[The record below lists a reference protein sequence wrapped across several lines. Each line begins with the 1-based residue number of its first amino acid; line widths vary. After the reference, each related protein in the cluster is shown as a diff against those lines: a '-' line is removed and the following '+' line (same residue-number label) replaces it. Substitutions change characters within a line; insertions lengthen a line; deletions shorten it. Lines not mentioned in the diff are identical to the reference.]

1 MTEPSD
7 SVSPDLPSEGQP
19 PHTALPV
26 TVWRPP
32 LTLKVIAV
40 IEAVGGLV
48 LAELM
53 LESIAH
59 GTKLAWP
66 IQILFEAVVVAAILA
81 GVTLWKGEPPGFF
94 ASCILQV
101 LQIVRV
107 MSRPI
112 SFALLLGPSLTL
124 SEPAVGSPTIQ
135 LELRAALTLWF
146 GRIREGTHAGFAIN
160 FVPIVVLIVLLRF
173 QALSG
178 QPWLRPRERRVS
190 WNRAQWI
197 GAYQIAAGA
206 LGIVN
211 SVAGPPHAMAN
222 MLFSIVVIASGVA
235 LVRRVRWSDGFGV
248 AVNAMQVPAI
258 STTSWAYLVRSG
270 VSCVTALTWGASSGV
285 RFQFD
290 VGSVINEALSPGVD
304 GFVGINVTALA
315 LVLFLVNYRPDE
327 PPPSRL
333 EHRLFRTLRR

>member
-7 SVSPDLPSEGQP
+7 SVSPDLPPEGQP
-19 PHTALPV
+19 PHAAPPV

-59 GTKLAWP
+59 GAKLAWP
-66 IQILFEAVVVAAILA
+66 IQILFETVIVAAILA

-107 MSRPI
+107 VSRPI
-112 SFALLLGPSLTL
+112 SFALLLGPSVTL

-135 LELRAALTLWF
+135 LELRATLTMWF
-146 GRIREGTHAGFAIN
+146 GRIPEGTHAGFAIN
-160 FVPIVVLIVLLRF
+160 FVPIVVLILLLRF

-190 WNRAQWI
+190 WDRAQWI

-211 SVAGPPHAMAN
+211 SMPRPPHAMAN

-248 AVNAMQVPAI
+248 AVNAIQIPAVGA
-258 STTSWAYLVRSG
+258 TQLTYLVRSG
-270 VSCVTALTWGASSGV
+270 VSCVTALAWGASGGL

-290 VGSVINEALSPGVD
+290 VGSVINSDLAPGVD

-315 LVLFLVNYRPDE
+315 LALLLIHYRPDE
-327 PPPSRL
+327 PAPSRL
-333 EHRLFRTLRR
+333 EGRFFLTPRR